1 MWYSGQAVDLP
12 GLVDRVE
19 FPGQEGHPL
28 AKTEDV
34 DTDIT
39 LELGGSEITPDKFR
53 KSVNAF
59 VGLLEAI
66 TKSVCREAP
75 LVEWR
80 IQVKAGSNLVGANAA
95 EGANPQHVRH
105 ILALTG
111 QGLEQFEIEGEVPPV
126 YPDEAI
132 KRIRELSNLT
142 AKSAE
147 DDTRIGLWVKKR
159 RTEITPAIHTAVRAA
174 LRPGFS
180 EYGTI
185 EGQLSVLS
193 DRKGVH
199 FVIYERVWD
208 RPVRCTVTDDLL
220 ERMMDYWRKRIAAHG
235 MVHYRPDGL
244 PVRIEADDIDVFP
257 DDNELPSHD
266 DVLGA
271 LRERA

>member
-1 MWYSGQAVDLP
+1 MARP
-12 GLVDRVE
+12 
-19 FPGQEGHPL
+19 
-28 AKTEDV
+28 EDV

-39 LELGGSEITPDKFR
+39 LELDGSEITPDKFR

-80 IQVKAGSNLVGANAA
+80 MRVKAGSNLVGADAA
-95 EGANPQHVRH
+95 EGANPNHVRR
-105 ILALTG
+105 ILALTR

-147 DDTRIGLWVKKR
+147 DDTRIGVWVKRQR
-159 RTEITPAIHTAVRAA
+159 REITPAIRTAARAA
-174 LRPGFS
+174 LRPGFT
-180 EYGTI
+180 EYGTV

-208 RPVRCTVTDDLL
+208 RPVRCTVPDDLL
-220 ERMMDYWRKRIAAHG
+220 ERMMGFWRKRVAAHG

-244 PVRIEADDIDVFP
+244 PASIEADDVEAFP
-257 DDNELPSHD
+257 DDTELPSHE

-271 LRERA
+271 LREKA

>member
-1 MWYSGQAVDLP
+1 MARP
-12 GLVDRVE
+12 
-19 FPGQEGHPL
+19 
-28 AKTEDV
+28 EDV

-39 LELGGSEITPDKFR
+39 LELDGSEITPDKFR

-80 IQVKAGSNLVGANAA
+80 MRVKAGSNLVGADAA
-95 EGANPQHVRH
+95 EGANPNHVRR
-105 ILALTG
+105 ILALTR
-111 QGLEQFEIEGEVPPV
+111 QGLEQLEIEGEVPPV

-132 KRIRELSNLT
+132 KRIRELSNLA

-147 DDTRIGLWVKKR
+147 DDTRVGIWVKRQR
-159 RTEITPAIHTAVRAA
+159 REITPAIRTAARAA
-174 LRPGFS
+174 LRPGFT
-180 EYGTI
+180 EYGTV

-208 RPVRCTVTDDLL
+208 RPVRCTVPDDFL
-220 ERMMDYWRKRIAAHG
+220 ERMMGFWRKRVAAHG

-244 PVRIEADDIDVFP
+244 PVSIEAADVEAFP
-257 DDNELPSHD
+257 DDTELPSHEEA
-266 DVLGA
+266 LGA
-271 LRERA
+271 LREPA

>member
-1 MWYSGQAVDLP
+1 MARP
-12 GLVDRVE
+12 
-19 FPGQEGHPL
+19 
-28 AKTEDV
+28 EDV

-39 LELGGSEITPDKFR
+39 LELDGSEITPVKFR
-53 KSVNAF
+53 KGVNAF

-66 TKSVCREAP
+66 TKSVCRDAP

-80 IQVKAGSNLVGANAA
+80 MRVKAGSNLVGADAV
-95 EGANPQHVRH
+95 EGANPNHVRR

-111 QGLEQFEIEGEVPPV
+111 EGLEQFEIEGEVPPV

-132 KRIRELSNLT
+132 KRIHELSTLT

-147 DDTRIGLWVKKR
+147 DDTRVGVWVKR
-159 RTEITPAIHTAVRAA
+159 RRREITSAIRTATRAA
-174 LRPGFS
+174 IQAGFS
-180 EYGTI
+180 EEGTV
-185 EGQLSVLS
+185 EGQLSILS

-199 FVIYERVWD
+199 FVIYEPVWD
-208 RPVRCTVTDDLL
+208 RPVRCTVPDALL
-220 ERMMDYWRKRIAAHG
+220 ETMMSLWRKRIAAHG

-244 PVRIEADDIDVFP
+244 PARIEAEEIDPFP

-271 LRERA
+271 LRNRA